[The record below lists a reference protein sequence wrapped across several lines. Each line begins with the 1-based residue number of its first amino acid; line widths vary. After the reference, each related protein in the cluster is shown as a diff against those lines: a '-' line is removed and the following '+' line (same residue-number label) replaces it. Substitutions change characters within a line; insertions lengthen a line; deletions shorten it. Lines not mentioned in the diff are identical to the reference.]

1 MRSSSK
7 IAAKIVVSVTTL
19 VLFSACGHTGV
30 KPENNFQT
38 PEPID
43 TSAIS
48 PDTESSA
55 NFKADETPQLQ
66 EPAQLPVQQKVA
78 KKKSKKHYVKVKTKK
93 SKAAAQAKSA
103 PTETP
108 AAAAVT
114 PATAAASTSDVQ
126 MESQPAIDPNQ
137 LPLSVGSV
145 ETPAPPALPPIY
157 EGANE
162 SNNALI
168 AAVGAIALIVGG
180 ALVIRRRRTR
190 SIVFNA

>member
-1 MRSSSK
+1 MRSYSK

-19 VLFSACGHTGV
+19 VLFTACGHTGV

-48 PDTESSA
+48 ADSDSSA
-55 NFKADETPQLQ
+55 NFKAEEPQQLQ
-66 EPAQLPVQQKVA
+66 EQQPVKKVA
-78 KKKSKKHYVKVKTKK
+78 KKKSKKRLIAKGKNKK
-93 SKAAAQAKSA
+93 AKSA
-103 PTETP
+103 QQAPSP
-108 AAAAVT
+108 AAAAASATVT
-114 PATAAASTSDVQ
+114 QQAPIENKEAQ
-126 MESQPAIDPNQ
+126 IGEMQIIDPGQ

-157 EGANE
+157 EGLDGEN
-162 SNNALI
+162 NNALI
-168 AAVGAIALIVGG
+168 AAVAAIALVVGA

-190 SIVFNA
+190 TIIFNS